1 VFGAAQSRLQNFSNV
16 NTDEELAQLT
26 ALEQQYQANAQMI
39 TTARALFDALQKM
52 MA

>member
-1 VFGAAQSRLQNFSNV
+1 VFSTAQSRMQNLTNV

-26 ALEQQYQANAQMI
+26 SLEQQYQANAQMI
-39 TTARALFDALQKM
+39 TTVRALFSALMQM